1 VTIGIGT
8 IVVDNNEGE
17 IFGVEIG
24 NDVTVGPRAMFISV
38 TAHHSITRN
47 WWKEGKI
54 ILKDGVFI
62 GAMAIIMPGVT
73 IGENSTV
80 GAGAVVTKDVPS
92 NTTVI
97 GVPAKPI

>member
-1 VTIGIGT
+1 MSIGIGT
-8 IVVDNNEGE
+8 IVIDNNKGD

-38 TAHHSITRN
+38 TAHHSITRS

-54 ILKDGVFI
+54 IIKNGVFI
-62 GAMAIIMPGVT
+62 GAMAIIMPGVI
-73 IGENSTV
+73 IGDNATV
-80 GAGAVVTKDVPS
+80 GAGAVVTKDVPP
-92 NTTVI
+92 NTTVV